1 VTRLGLIVGMLLA
14 PLALGQP
21 TTYTV
26 PIVGRTSVS
35 FAIPG
40 TAPMTEAV
48 VLQNSGTDQT
58 LAFATGGDQPGVFI
72 VASQGPAI
80 VSGVPTTA
88 DAVATAPGFVTSGGR
103 TTLVAFSVGGAVTL
117 GTMNQGQFGSID
129 AGNIPSTTL
138 LAMVA
143 APDGG
148 AALFVS
154 NGTTITRYDIDGSQG
169 ISIRQGFT
177 ISANPTSGGGGDT
190 PRALVVDGFGNAF
203 RGFGYV
209 GGGTLG
215 DIYRFDAQLDGGDP
229 EPYDVALVSNGRL
242 APPVTG
248 LALMPGRQSEY
259 LLAANTQGLTVYD
272 LTRLPVDA
280 RNGAFILRGSDGT
293 GTITAPGGVAATN
306 LGINPGFPGG
316 AIVVGNIPDRTL
328 AMLSWADVNKTVD
341 GGVVVD
347 PGYDP
352 RNGLFFNPTPD
363 AGQSDGGGTPDAGD
377 GGGRSPSGGGGPP
390 SPGIPIDNSGSCTAA
405 GGMPSL
411 LPLLAVLALAMAL
424 RGRRSR

>member
-1 VTRLGLIVGMLLA
+1 MTRLGLIVGMLLA

-21 TTYTV
+21 VTYTI
-26 PIVGRTSVS
+26 PIVGRTSAS
-35 FAIPG
+35 FPIAG
-40 TAPMTEAV
+40 TSPLTEAV
-48 VLQNSGTDQT
+48 VLQNSGADQS
-58 LAFATGGDQPGVFI
+58 LAIATGGSQPGVFL
-72 VASQGPAI
+72 VANQGPAS
-80 VSGVPTTA
+80 VTGVPTSV
-88 DAVATAPGFVTSGGR
+88 DAVATAPGFVTGGGR

-117 GTMNQGQFGSID
+117 GAMNNGQFGSID

-148 AALFVS
+148 AALFTS
-154 NGTTITRYDIDGSQG
+154 DGTTITRYDIDGSQG
-169 ISIRQGFT
+169 IAVRKGFT

-229 EPYDVALVSNGRL
+229 QGFDFALTSSGRL

-248 LALMPGRQSEY
+248 LALMPGRASQY
-259 LLAANTQGLTVYD
+259 LLAANAQGLTVYSI
-272 LTRLPVDA
+272 TGLPVDA
-280 RNGAFILRGSDGT
+280 RNGAFILRGSDSA

-306 LGINPGFPGG
+306 LAIGAGFPGG

-328 AMLSWADVNKTVD
+328 AMLSWSAVNTTVD
-341 GGVVVD
+341 GGVIVD
-347 PGYDP
+347 TGYDP
-352 RNGLFFNPTPD
+352 RNGLFFNPNPD
-363 AGQSDGGGTPDAGD
+363 GGQSDGGAPDAGD
-377 GGGRSPSGGGGPP
+377 GGGRNPGGGGGPP
-390 SPGIPIDNSGSCTAA
+390 SPGIPIDNSSCSSTGGAA
-405 GGMPSL
+405 SL
-411 LPLLAVLALAMAL
+411 LPVAALGILALAL
-424 RGRRSR
+424 RTRRSR

>member
-21 TTYTV
+21 VTYTV

-40 TAPMTEAV
+40 TAPLTEAV
-48 VLQNSGTDQT
+48 VLQNSGTGQS
-58 LAFATGGDQPGVFI
+58 LAVATGGAQPGVFI
-72 VASQGPAI
+72 VATQGPAT
-80 VSGVPTTA
+80 VAGVPTSA

-103 TTLVAFSVGGAVTL
+103 TTLLAYSVGGAVTL
-117 GTMNQGQFGSID
+117 GTMDQGQFGAID

-169 ISIRQGFT
+169 ISVRQGFT

-190 PRALVVDGFGNAF
+190 PRALVVDGFGNF
-203 RGFGYV
+203 SRGFGYV

-229 EPYDVALVSNGRL
+229 EAYDVALVSGGRL

-248 LALMPGRQSEY
+248 LALMPGRQSQY

-272 LTRLPVDA
+272 LTKLPVDA
-280 RNGAFILRGSDGT
+280 RNGAFILRGSDGS

-316 AIVVGNIPDRTL
+316 AIVLGNIPDRTL
-328 AMLSWADVNKTVD
+328 AMLSWDDVSHTVD
-341 GGVVVD
+341 GGVIVD

-352 RNGLFFNPTPD
+352 RNGLFYNPNPDAGPTPD
-363 AGQSDGGGTPDAGD
+363 GGPSPDG

-390 SPGIPIDNSGSCTAA
+390 SPGIPIDNGGSCSTTGGTA
-405 GGMPSL
+405 SV